1 MDWKNKT
8 VLVTEA
14 GSFIGSHLV
23 ETLLAIGARVRAFA
37 SSVSCS
43 DPDLLSHLPAES
55 SERLE
60 VISVD
65 LSNPIDMRHIY
76 DAAQGC
82 ELGYHMGVLSSIPNS
97 ACPPDEE
104 GAGEFINFMITLN
117 LLMACREMG
126 MTRLVVACSNEV
138 QFTASRG
145 RIADVDSFE
154 GQSLFS
160 AAEYGVEK
168 LVENFYSEYR
178 LPVVTIRLLNTFGP
192 RQSGRAVI
200 PSIISQALAG
210 NTIHLANPD
219 TVHDFTYI
227 SDTVR
232 GFLLAGSVDG
242 ARVAGGVF
250 DLGTGNDIRLSH
262 LAERIALK
270 AGRKVEIMV
279 EPQGLAPE
287 ISSGVQ
293 PVSENRLAR
302 TALGWEPQV
311 SLDEGLNRTIAW
323 MQSHMDLYQP
333 GQYEF

>member
-14 GSFIGSHLV
+14 GSFIGRHLV
-23 ETLLAIGARVRAFA
+23 ETLLAEGARVRAFA

-43 DPDLLSHLPAES
+43 DPGLLSHLPAES

-60 VISVD
+60 VISLD
-65 LSNPIDMRHIY
+65 LSNPIDMRAIY

-104 GAGEFINFMITLN
+104 GDGEFINFMITLN

-145 RIADVDSFE
+145 RITDVDSLE

-168 LVENFYSEYR
+168 LVENFYDEYR
-178 LPVVTIRLLNTFGP
+178 LPVVTVRLLNTFGP

-232 GFLLAGSVDG
+232 GFLLAGSTIGVE
-242 ARVAGGVF
+242 GGVF
-250 DLGTGNDIRLSH
+250 DLRTGNDIRLGD

-270 AGRKVEIMV
+270 IGRPVRILV
-279 EPQGLAPE
+279 EPPSLPPE
-287 ISSGVQ
+287 ISTGAWH
-293 PVSENRLAR
+293 VSEPPLAR

-323 MQSHMDLYQP
+323 MQSHMDLYPP